1 MYNPNKDIWVSINL
15 VFERDPFGS
24 IEAYRPIIY
33 FFQPNMYKQIHFV
46 LIISL
51 KNPIFVSAIL
61 RSYEGSQG
69 SVMIALD
76 VIRLISTIL
85 LLLFVIRRIIGE
97 NSFGYVSTI
106 YGILNLAV
114 IGLSIASLIISLMH
128 YSAGFNSK
136 DLLGMQSKQAAEAA
150 KLDLGSLTLNEYLT
164 F

>member
-1 MYNPNKDIWVSINL
+1 
-15 VFERDPFGS
+15 
-24 IEAYRPIIY
+24 
-33 FFQPNMYKQIHFV
+33 
-46 LIISL
+46 
-51 KNPIFVSAIL
+51 
-61 RSYEGSQG
+61 
-69 SVMIALD
+69 MIALD